1 MHVYA
6 CTYTNM
12 QPAIQSD
19 TIVISLCPF
28 LGWVYGLHRSVD
40 VSVSDVCCVLHDGS
54 IEQPSGG
61 RGGIRWHIFKV
72 YKEVDKGCELLC
84 LVGEGVGDVLQQPI
98 SLAVLVVFLRVL
110 NNLKLI
116 FRSKI
121 RMRRIVIAIDVKV
134 NIDESVVDEE
144 VLLRDLFYGL

>member
-1 MHVYA
+1 MLFADLV
-6 CTYTNM
+6 
-12 QPAIQSD
+12 IQD
-19 TIVISLCPF
+19 LFLKHRPSLA
-28 LGWVYGLHRSVD
+28 
-40 VSVSDVCCVLHDGS
+40 
-54 IEQPSGG
+54 
-61 RGGIRWHIFKV
+61 
-72 YKEVDKGCELLC
+72 

-98 SLAVLVVFLRVL
+98 GLAVLVVFLRVL

-116 FRSKI
+116 FRSEI